1 VGAEVRF
8 QHKPIPYERYTD
20 KMELYNNGVLLMF
33 RGLMPVAQQKFTQ
46 NE

>member
-1 VGAEVRF
+1 
-8 QHKPIPYERYTD
+8 
-20 KMELYNNGVLLMF
+20 MELYNNGVLLMF